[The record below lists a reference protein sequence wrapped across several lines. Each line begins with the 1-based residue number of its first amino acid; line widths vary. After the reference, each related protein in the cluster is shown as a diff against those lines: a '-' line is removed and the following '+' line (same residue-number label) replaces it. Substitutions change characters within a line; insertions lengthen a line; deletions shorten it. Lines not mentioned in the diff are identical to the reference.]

1 MKKETDNG
9 PDFEE
14 ALAELEA
21 LVEKMESG
29 ELKLDDSL
37 KHFRRGVELTRLC
50 QQVLDQAQQTVE
62 ELMVP
67 ENEASTA
74 GGQDLG

>member
-1 MKKETDNG
+1 MNQETDKT

-14 ALAELEA
+14 ALAELET

-62 ELMVP
+62 ELMTP
-67 ENEASTA
+67 EDEGDAD
-74 GGQDLG
+74 GQDVD